1 MTSVYQNNSRSLKQ
15 KRINSPGSKQ
25 VYFPPKVRQENKRIY
40 TREIKSKNEKILE
53 IFNEEFEEIFPNILL
68 ISKEEFLTVIFQ
80 RTEIII
86 NEYFRNKDINENSF
100 QDYINQSKKTIK
112 EKYEINYNIL
122 SKSYNNYVFK
132 QMIMLTTHVNM
143 HILN

>member
-15 KRINSPGSKQ
+15 KGINSPGSKQ

-40 TREIKSKNEKILE
+40 SREIKSKNEKN

-68 ISKEEFLTVIFQ
+68 ISKEEFLTEIFQ

-86 NEYFRNKDINENSF
+86 NEYFCNKDINENSF
-100 QDYINQSKKTIK
+100 PEYINQSKKTIK

-122 SKSYNNYVFK
+122 SKSCNNYVFK
-132 QMIMLTTHVNM
+132 QMIMLITHVNM

>member
-15 KRINSPGSKQ
+15 KGINSPGSKQ
-25 VYFPPKVRQENKRIY
+25 VYFPPKVKQENKRIY
-40 TREIKSKNEKILE
+40 TREIKSKNEKN

-68 ISKEEFLTVIFQ
+68 ISKEEFLTEIFQ

-100 QDYINQSKKTIK
+100 PEYINQSKKTIK

-122 SKSYNNYVFK
+122 SKSCNNYVFK
-132 QMIMLTTHVNM
+132 QMIMLTIHVNI

>member
-15 KRINSPGSKQ
+15 KGINSPGSKQ

-40 TREIKSKNEKILE
+40 TREIKSKNEKN

-100 QDYINQSKKTIK
+100 QEYINQSKKTIK

-132 QMIMLTTHVNM
+132 QMIMLTIHVNI
-143 HILN
+143 HTLN

>member
-15 KRINSPGSKQ
+15 KGINSPASKQ
-25 VYFPPKVRQENKRIY
+25 VYFPPKVKQENKRIY
-40 TREIKSKNEKILE
+40 TREIKSKNEKN

-68 ISKEEFLTVIFQ
+68 ISKEEFLTEIFQ

-86 NEYFRNKDINENSF
+86 NEYFCNKDINENSF
-100 QDYINQSKKTIK
+100 PEYINQSKKTIK

-122 SKSYNNYVFK
+122 SKSCNNYVFK
-132 QMIMLTTHVNM
+132 QMIMLITHVNM

>member
-15 KRINSPGSKQ
+15 KGINSPASKQ
-25 VYFPPKVRQENKRIY
+25 VYFPPKVKQENKRIY
-40 TREIKSKNEKILE
+40 TREIKSKNEKN
-53 IFNEEFEEIFPNILL
+53 IFNEEFEEIFQNILL
-68 ISKEEFLTVIFQ
+68 ISKEEFLTEIFQ

-86 NEYFRNKDINENSF
+86 NEYFCNKDINENSF
-100 QDYINQSKKTIK
+100 PEYINQSKKTIK

-122 SKSYNNYVFK
+122 SKSSNNYVFK
-132 QMIMLTTHVNM
+132 QMIMLITHVNM